1 MFIVIFIC
9 THNMF
14 MPILCECDRACL
26 LYRCMSADS
35 GQPEYRVLLLLSRMN
50 ARQNG
55 RWNLQ
60 LNEVG
65 HQKSCLVYLHLKQEE
80 CHHWVVDIQS
90 QRCHRN
96 HNACGWCDN
105 LLLYLL
111 QLLLLCIVLIALSFI
126 AIAIAIT
133 IASSQSTRIYS
144 AQWKVMTTRC
154 PFHFNWMIFFFSA
167 IPWNAIK
174 IYKTKGKSVSSNGH
188 TPTAH
193 NFLSNCI
200 R

>member
-35 GQPEYRVLLLLSRMN
+35 GQPEYRVLLLFSRMN

-111 QLLLLCIVLIALSFI
+111 Q
-126 AIAIAIT
+126 
-133 IASSQSTRIYS
+133 SSSSYRANCVEFYCNCYCNCHRIES
-144 AQWKVMTTRC
+144 E
-154 PFHFNWMIFFFSA
+154 HENIFRTVESDD
-167 IPWNAIK
+167 N
-174 IYKTKGKSVSSNGH
+174 TMSVS
-188 TPTAH
+188 
-193 NFLSNCI
+193 F
-200 R
+200 